1 MEQEKSGQDWS
12 TYFLQRHVKGLTIM
26 ERLNIEKII
35 LVLQSYIAPVSS
47 ATLSWLAVILF
58 HSATIPTLI
67 SVLTGISDK
76 MPTVDM
82 VLLTWAGLTAL
93 FAQAVVQ
100 RNFINIVT
108 ICLGFII
115 QSSLMVLIFFR

>member
-1 MEQEKSGQDWS
+1 
-12 TYFLQRHVKGLTIM
+12 M

-35 LVLQSYIAPVSS
+35 STLQSYLAPVSS

-58 HSATIPTLI
+58 HSATVPTLI
-67 SVLTGISDK
+67 SVLTGLSDK

>member
-1 MEQEKSGQDWS
+1 MKN
-12 TYFLQRHVKGLTIM
+12 
-26 ERLNIEKII
+26 LNIEQII
-35 LVLQSYIAPVSS
+35 STMQSYLAPVSS

-67 SVLTGISDK
+67 AVLTGLSDK

-82 VLLTWAGLTAL
+82 VLLTWAGLTAM

-100 RNFINIVT
+100 RNFLNIVT
-108 ICLGFII
+108 ITLGFII
-115 QSSLMVLIFFR
+115 QSSLMVLIFFK

>member
-1 MEQEKSGQDWS
+1 
-12 TYFLQRHVKGLTIM
+12 M

-35 LVLQSYIAPVSS
+35 SVLQSYLAPVSS

-58 HSATIPTLI
+58 HSATVPTLI

-108 ICLGFII
+108 ICVGFII